1 MNTKQLFDEIL
12 AALGSVRDN
21 KEKLEKLHK
30 YIFDEIYEE
39 VVEEE
44 EEEKIPEKYQKAV
57 SDIAG
62 SLLAGY
68 ICYFNPDTLEV
79 EDIPKGVIDDPLEFE
94 MQTGFTPDDMA
105 GKHGEWKT
113 CIEIEP
119 MESRESFKVMEYFA
133 DDMED
138 IDFRNKLIHAL
149 TNRKPFANFKYLV
162 DNSEYRQDWFDFRDK
177 QWETYVWDNISF
189 TGNREQG
196 TMSREQ

>member
-1 MNTKQLFDEIL
+1 MDQEQLFQQIL
-12 AALGSVRDN
+12 AALSTVRDN

-39 VVEEE
+39 P
-44 EEEKIPEKYQKAV
+44 EEEKIPEKYQKSV
-57 SDIAG
+57 SSIAD
-62 SLLAGY
+62 SLLAGFN
-68 ICYFNPDTLEV
+68 CYFNPDTLEV
-79 EDIPKGVIDDPLEFE
+79 EDVPAGLIYDPEEFE
-94 MQTGFTPDDMA
+94 AQTGETLDTWKS
-105 GKHGEWKT
+105 KHGEWER

-162 DNSEYRQDWFDFRDK
+162 ENSEYRQEWFDFRQK
-177 QWETYVWDNISF
+177 EWEIYVWNNISF
-189 TGNREQG
+189 KIE
-196 TMSREQ
+196 E